1 MEVGMKRGKLR
12 SIIKRVLIGM
22 ILVFS
27 MVTATFTAS
36 VYAKT
41 DMPYKLQESSIVY
54 KENSKRIM
62 LDMAHSD
69 TLLDKGCSYGEYNE
83 RDIANK
89 ITLKVK
95 QLLETEGIEVTLTRN
110 EGETISIA
118 ERIKLANSAD
128 YNYYISIHI
137 NSSGTEN
144 QGTGLEAF
152 SCGAWSIS
160 NSIIKEL
167 QNEFNYKNR
176 GIYESQFYNKRIND
190 KSTLLE
196 IGFLNNEYDR
206 NNLVN
211 HQEQYATAI
220 ARGIINQLNIE

>member
-1 MEVGMKRGKLR
+1 MKRGKLR
-12 SIIKRVLIGM
+12 SIIKKVLVGM

-36 VYAKT
+36 VYAKA
-41 DMPYKLQESSIVY
+41 DVPYKLQESSIVY
-54 KENSKRIM
+54 KVNSKKVM

-69 TLLDKGCSYGEYNE
+69 SPLDKGCSYGEYNE

-95 QLLETEGIEVTLTRN
+95 QLLEAEGIEVTLTRN

-211 HQEQYATAI
+211 HQEQYAAAI

>member
-1 MEVGMKRGKLR
+1 ML
-12 SIIKRVLIGM
+12 
-22 ILVFS
+22 LVFS
-27 MVTATFTAS
+27 LVTSSFTCK
-36 VYAKT
+36 VYAKA

-54 KENSKRIM
+54 KENSKRVM

-95 QLLETEGIEVTLTRN
+95 QLLEAEGIEVTLTRN

-118 ERIKLANSAD
+118 ERIKLANSTD
-128 YNYYISIHI
+128 FNYYISIHI

-144 QGTGLEAF
+144 QGTGVEAF

-167 QNEFNYKNR
+167 QNEFGYVNR

-211 HQEQYATAI
+211 HQEQYTAAI

>member
-1 MEVGMKRGKLR
+1 MKRGKLR
-12 SIIKRVLIGM
+12 SIIKKVLVGM

-27 MVTATFTAS
+27 LVTSSFTCK
-36 VYAKT
+36 VYAKGGT
-41 DMPYKLQESSIVY
+41 PVYQLQESSIVY
-54 KENSKRIM
+54 KENQKRI
-62 LDMAHSD
+62 
-69 TLLDKGCSYGEYNE
+69 LLDLCHRDSARDNGCSYGEYNE

-89 ITLKVK
+89 ITLQVK
-95 QLLETEGIEVTLTRN
+95 QLLEAEGIAVDLTRN

-118 ERIKLANSAD
+118 ERIKLANSSD
-128 YNYYISIHI
+128 YDYYISIHI

-144 QGTGLEAF
+144 QGTGVEAF

-167 QNEFNYKNR
+167 QNEFGYVNR
-176 GIYESQFYNKRIND
+176 GIFESGFYNKRIDD

-211 HQEQYATAI
+211 HQDQYAAAI

>member
-1 MEVGMKRGKLR
+1 MKRGKLR
-12 SIIKRVLIGM
+12 SIIKKVLVGM

-41 DMPYKLQESSIVY
+41 DVPYKLQESSIVY

-69 TLLDKGCSYGEYNE
+69 TLYDKGCSYGEYNE

-95 QLLETEGIEVTLTRN
+95 QLLEAEGIEVTLTRN

-137 NSSGTEN
+137 NSSGKEN
-144 QGTGLEAF
+144 QGTGVEAF
-152 SCGAWSIS
+152 ACNGWSIS

-167 QNEFNYKNR
+167 QNEFGYVNR

-211 HQEQYATAI
+211 HQTEYAQAI
-220 ARGIINQLNIE
+220 ARGIINQLNKE

>member
-1 MEVGMKRGKLR
+1 MKRGKLR
-12 SIIKRVLIGM
+12 SIIKKVLVGLV
-22 ILVFS
+22 LVFS
-27 MVTATFTAS
+27 LTTSLFTCKVWARS
-36 VYAKT
+36 EVG
-41 DMPYKLQESSIVY
+41 PYHLKESSVVY
-54 KENSKRIM
+54 KENSKRVM

-95 QLLETEGIEVTLTRN
+95 QLLEAEGIEVTLTRN

-137 NSSGTEN
+137 NSSGTEY
-144 QGTGLEAF
+144 QGTGVE
-152 SCGAWSIS
+152 AWSS
-160 NSIIKEL
+160 NAWSLSRKVLKEL
-167 QNEFNYKNR
+167 ENEFNYKYR
-176 GIYESQFYNKRIND
+176 GIYASEFYNRKIDD
-190 KSTLLE
+190 KSTILE

-211 HQEQYATAI
+211 HQDRYASAI
-220 ARGIINQLNIE
+220 ARGIIEQLRSE

>member
-1 MEVGMKRGKLR
+1 MKRGKLR
-12 SIIKRVLIGM
+12 SIIKKVLVGM

-27 MVTATFTAS
+27 LVTSSFTCKVWAKGGTP
-36 VYAKT
+36 VYQ
-41 DMPYKLQESSIVY
+41 LQESSIVY
-54 KENSKRIM
+54 KENQKRI
-62 LDMAHSD
+62 
-69 TLLDKGCSYGEYNE
+69 LLDLAHHDSALDNGCSYGQYNE
-83 RDIANK
+83 REIANK
-89 ITLKVK
+89 ITLQVK
-95 QLLETEGIEVTLTRN
+95 QLLEAEGIDVDLTRN
-110 EGETISIA
+110 YDDVISIA
-118 ERIKLANSAD
+118 DRVKLANSSD
-128 YNYYISIHI
+128 YDYYISIHI

-144 QGTGLEAF
+144 QGTGVEAF
-152 SCGAWSIS
+152 ACNGWSIS

-167 QNEFNYKNR
+167 QNEFGYVNR
-176 GIYESQFYNKRIND
+176 GIYESDFYNKRIND

>member
-1 MEVGMKRGKLR
+1 MKRGKLR
-12 SIIKRVLIGM
+12 SIIKKVLVGM
-22 ILVFS
+22 LLVFS
-27 MVTATFTAS
+27 LVTTSFTAS

-54 KENSKRIM
+54 KVNSKRIM

-69 TLLDKGCSYGEYNE
+69 TLYDKGCSYGEYNE

-95 QLLETEGIEVTLTRN
+95 QLLEAEGIEVTLTRN

-144 QGTGLEAF
+144 QGTGVEAF
-152 SCGAWSIS
+152 SCSAWSLS

-167 QNEFNYKNR
+167 QNEFGYVNR
-176 GIYESQFYNKRIND
+176 GIFESQFYNKRIDD

-211 HQEQYATAI
+211 HQEQYAAAI
-220 ARGIINQLNIE
+220 ARGIINQLNKE